1 MRRCVLIIIGLVATV
16 YSATTNITLLFE
28 DMEIKAALRMLAQ
41 ESGLNIVVAP
51 QVTGKISANF
61 KQISPEVAL
70 KNMVQS
76 AGYLLTAES
85 GVYKVSVAPRK
96 GVLRAGGLAEFTV
109 KYANSAV
116 IKEELLKLVPSL
128 KDKIVINKETNSVF
142 VRANHPEFALIQS
155 LIERL
160 DARPLQVMVEAK
172 IFEVGAEESQKLG
185 SKLLSNVSDGKHTG
199 FETFNLEPID
209 KAIYVRSMNK
219 DLEAYISAL
228 ETKSDFNMLSSP
240 KVMVVNNREAILE
253 TQSEVAYQDETITYT
268 SAGQS
273 LAKKLVFKN
282 TGTKLK
288 FIPHINEDGYI
299 TIDLYPEISTSVQDT
314 ATHYPLIHRTQ
325 VHTQVV
331 VPDGQTFLLGG
342 LLRDREENVKK
353 KVPLLGDIPLLG
365 WLFQRNEKVQ
375 TKKEVIIMI
384 TPTIMKE
391 NRKATL

>member
-1 MRRCVLIIIGLVATV
+1 MRAVLGILGVMAT
-16 YSATTNITLLFE
+16 AWAITTNVTLSFE
-28 DMEIKAALRMLAQ
+28 DMDIQPALNILAK
-41 ESGLNIVVAP
+41 ESGLNLVIDPRVK
-51 QVTGKISANF
+51 GKISANF
-61 KQISPEVAL
+61 KQIAPELAL
-70 KNMVQS
+70 KNIVQS
-76 AGYLLTAES
+76 AGYLLTEEK
-85 GVYKVSVAPRK
+85 GVYKVTVAPRK
-96 GVLRAGGLAEFTV
+96 GVLRAGGLAEFTI
-109 KYANSAV
+109 KYAEPTL

-142 VRANHPEFALIQS
+142 VRASHPEFALIQS

-160 DARPLQVMVEAK
+160 DAPPLQVMVEAK

-185 SKLLSNVSDGKHTG
+185 SKLLSNTTDGTHTG
-199 FETFNLEPID
+199 FETLNLEPAD
-209 KAIYVRSMNK
+209 RAIYVRSMNK

-240 KVMVVNNREAILE
+240 KVIVVNNREALLE

-273 LAKKLVFKN
+273 VAKKLIFKN

-314 ATHYPLIHRTQ
+314 ATNYPLIQKTQ

-342 LLRDREENVKK
+342 LLRDREENMKK
-353 KVPLLGDIPLLG
+353 KVPILGDIPVLG
-365 WLFQRNEKVQ
+365 WLFQRTEKVQ

-384 TPTIMKE
+384 TPSIMKT
-391 NRKATL
+391 NQKTTL

>member
-1 MRRCVLIIIGLVATV
+1 MRYALIILGLVSTV

-28 DMEIKAALRMLAQ
+28 DMEIRAALRMLAQ
-41 ESGLNIVVAP
+41 ESGLNIVVSP
-51 QVTGKISANF
+51 QVTGKTSANF
-61 KQISPEVAL
+61 KHIAPELAL
-70 KNMVQS
+70 KSMVQS
-76 AGYLLTAES
+76 AGYLLTEES
-85 GVYKVSVAPRK
+85 GVYKVSVVPRK
-96 GVLRAGGLAEFTV
+96 GVLRAGGLAEFTI
-109 KYANSAV
+109 KYANSNV

-142 VRANHPEFALIQS
+142 VRSNHPEFALIHS

-160 DARPLQVMVEAK
+160 DAPPLQVMVEAK

-185 SKLLSNVSDGKHTG
+185 SKLLSNVNDGQHTG
-199 FETFNLEPID
+199 FETFNLEPVD

-240 KVMVVNNREAILE
+240 KVIVVNNREALLE
-253 TQSEVAYQDETITYT
+253 TQAEVAYQDETITYT

-273 LAKKLVFKN
+273 VAKKLVFKN

-314 ATHYPLIHRTQ
+314 ATNYPLIHRTQ

-365 WLFQRNEKVQ
+365 WLFQRSEKVQ